1 MVAHD
6 GGTVRP
12 DLRIHPHCRAQVARL
27 AQQGESLPLP
37 LPLPLTPSSST
48 AFCPSFTNVP
58 CARYLSYH
66 MCCTR
71 TQVHRYSYKHFADP
85 SGGGEWFG
93 YLNRGECT
101 APGPL
106 YGYCTVSSCYKDVQL
121 PGVDNSQLR
130 T

>member
-1 MVAHD
+1 MTEALYALTYAYTLTAEPKWLD
-6 GGTVRP
+6 W
-12 DLRIHPHCRAQVARL
+12 LNKA
-27 AQQGESLPLP
+27 SLPLP
-37 LPLPLTPSSST
+37 LPLPLTPSSSP